1 MARLD
6 AIKQA
11 AEAESSPMAFD
22 MMIAP
27 GNEQGSEL
35 INEAILTLVAQ
46 TGSIEQA
53 AGELGVTSL
62 QPDDAGHRF

>member
-1 MARLD
+1 
-6 AIKQA
+6 
-11 AEAESSPMAFD
+11 MAFD

-53 AGELGVTSL
+53 AGSMGVTSL
-62 QPDDAGHRF
+62 QPDDAGHQF

>member
-1 MARLD
+1 
-6 AIKQA
+6 
-11 AEAESSPMAFD
+11 MAFD

-27 GNEQGSEL
+27 DNEQGSEL